1 MRKFILIIL
10 WMGCLSL
17 NSMADSFLKDV
28 KLQARIG
35 YNLGGTAPIG
45 LPATV
50 RSLESYKL
58 HNNVTIELDGHKTID
73 GKWGALVG
81 LRAENKDMD
90 VDAKVKNYHMEMIR
104 GGESLKGVFT
114 GYVQTQVRQWM
125 ITLPIQATYDVN
137 DRIQLR
143 MGPYMSYLLSKD
155 FEGSVYDGHL
165 RVGDPTGPRIEM
177 GSDPG
182 TRGIYDFSDHMR
194 RFQVGIS
201 AGIDC
206 HIYRRFG
213 LYADLNWGLNGIF
226 KRSFKTIEQTLYPV
240 YGTFGVIYRISNH

>member
-1 MRKFILIIL
+1 MRKFMLIIL

-45 LPATV
+45 LPATI

-58 HNNVTIELDGHKTID
+58 HNNVTIELNCHKTIT
-73 GKWGALVG
+73 GKWGGQIG

-90 VDAKVKNYHMEMIR
+90 VDAKVKNYHMEMVR
-104 GGESLKGVFT
+104 GGETLGGVFT
-114 GYVQTQVRQWM
+114 GHVQTQVRQWM
-125 ITLPIQATYDVN
+125 ITLPIQASYDVS
-137 DRIQLR
+137 DRIQMR
-143 MGPYMSYLLSKD
+143 MGPYVSYLLSKD
-155 FEGSVYDGHL
+155 FEGSVHDGHL
-165 RVGDPTGPRIEM
+165 RIGDPTGPMIEM
-177 GSDPG
+177 GSEPG
-182 TRGIYDFSDHMR
+182 TRGIYDFSEHTR
-194 RFQVGIS
+194 SFQVGVS
-201 AGIDC
+201 AGIGC
-206 HIYRRFG
+206 NIYRRFG

-240 YGTFGVIYRISNH
+240 YGTFGVIYRISKQ